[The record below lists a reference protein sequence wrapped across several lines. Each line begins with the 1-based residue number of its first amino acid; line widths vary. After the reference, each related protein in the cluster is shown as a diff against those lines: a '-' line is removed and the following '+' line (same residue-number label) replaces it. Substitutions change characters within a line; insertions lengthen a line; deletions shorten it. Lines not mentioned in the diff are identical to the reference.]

1 MKLSLSSLRR
11 VSKPKTALGL
21 LFLAVGCFM
30 VIDVNI
36 QQRVALMKDHNVM
49 RRSLMSEALE
59 DGSCSI
65 APLEDADPAPADAK
79 HSLLASY
86 PGSGKRFT
94 WTVIKAL
101 TNKEVSDDW
110 NYSEKLNAN
119 PLTVKTSW
127 PHKEGKW
134 SWGSQMDQV
143 ILLIR
148 NPRWAIPS
156 YHNMRFELNYAA
168 DEERSLIRVPFTYTD
183 RPAVTLWEE
192 WRNAHF
198 DAEISRWV
206 NYIDFWMSGG
216 QDEDGEIHPR
226 CLYSDIKC
234 KPIAVIDFDLFY
246 KVNAIAEFY
255 ELRDALEA
263 SLEGT
268 NAEMIQASVTQC
280 AFDKVYT
287 TPELHQGNRT
297 QTILP
302 PEYKFTKEQLGYM
315 LGNTTDLRDKYAAA
329 PYDTDPIAINL
340 VHALGEYILQIT
352 PEYNDTE

>member
-1 MKLSLSSLRR
+1 MRISMPKLVVGSTISISGCQVRLRLFSFRRNFGSS
-11 VSKPKTALGL
+11 
-21 LFLAVGCFM
+21 
-30 VIDVNI
+30 
-36 QQRVALMKDHNVM
+36 
-49 RRSLMSEALE
+49 RSLCC
-59 DGSCSI
+59 D
-65 APLEDADPAPADAK
+65 
-79 HSLLASY
+79 SLLDS
-86 PGSGKRFT
+86 
-94 WTVIKAL
+94 I
-101 TNKEVSDDW
+101 
-110 NYSEKLNAN
+110 
-119 PLTVKTSW
+119 
-127 PHKEGKW
+127 
-134 SWGSQMDQV
+134 
-143 ILLIR
+143 ILLLR
-148 NPRWAIPS
+148 YYTHTQSTTNA
-156 YHNMRFELNYAA
+156 
-168 DEERSLIRVPFTYTD
+168 FT
-183 RPAVTLWEE
+183 
-192 WRNAHF
+192 
-198 DAEISRWV
+198 
-206 NYIDFWMSGG
+206 GG

-255 ELRDALEA
+255 ELRNALEA

>member
-1 MKLSLSSLRR
+1 MLRYYTHTQ
-11 VSKPKTALGL
+11 STTNAFTG
-21 LFLAVGCFM
+21 
-30 VIDVNI
+30 
-36 QQRVALMKDHNVM
+36 
-49 RRSLMSEALE
+49 
-59 DGSCSI
+59 
-65 APLEDADPAPADAK
+65 
-79 HSLLASY
+79 
-86 PGSGKRFT
+86 GK
-94 WTVIKAL
+94 
-101 TNKEVSDDW
+101 
-110 NYSEKLNAN
+110 
-119 PLTVKTSW
+119 
-127 PHKEGKW
+127 
-134 SWGSQMDQV
+134 
-143 ILLIR
+143 
-148 NPRWAIPS
+148 
-156 YHNMRFELNYAA
+156 
-168 DEERSLIRVPFTYTD
+168 
-183 RPAVTLWEE
+183 
-192 WRNAHF
+192 
-198 DAEISRWV
+198 
-206 NYIDFWMSGG
+206 
-216 QDEDGEIHPR
+216 DEDGETHPR

-268 NAEMIQASVTQC
+268 NAEMVQTSIRQC
-280 AFDKVYT
+280 VFEKVFT